1 MTKLYWMPRND
12 NCVAKFLGGNFPD
25 FLLRELFWL
34 WIIAFSVTLFNML
47 PLPIFDGDRMVKEFV
62 NWGVGEKYDTKRKK
76 KDSFLYKKQENF
88 YGLSEYRVEKVD
100 SIKIFTKESLNGE
113 ERSEII
119 LGEKNYKLIDKIGD
133 GYTSTIQFDLPEQRE
148 LPENSIVEVSYEHW
162 YDEKKRQKRIILN
175 VIRLVTLFIILGN
188 FILSF
193 IHLGTVAFWL
203 S

>member
-1 MTKLYWMPRND
+1 
-12 NCVAKFLGGNFPD
+12 
-25 FLLRELFWL
+25 
-34 WIIAFSVTLFNML
+34 ML

-76 KDSFLYKKQENF
+76 KDRFLYKKQENF

-113 ERSEII
+113 ERSESI